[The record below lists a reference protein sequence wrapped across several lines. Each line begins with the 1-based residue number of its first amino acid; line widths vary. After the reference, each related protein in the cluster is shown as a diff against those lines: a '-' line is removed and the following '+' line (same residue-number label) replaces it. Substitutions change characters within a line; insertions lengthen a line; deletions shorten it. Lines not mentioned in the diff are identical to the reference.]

1 MKKICLKQ
9 LFTITL
15 ATLLMIGCTNSPKQT
30 KETKS
35 AEKNGSIAATDT
47 ANLKGKILAIVKDSP
62 KGYELID
69 MLKNSGASYMIDLT
83 LPVENA
89 EKMISKNS
97 KSLGI
102 GFYAV
107 DTKYAAVYNRGDIEL
122 KINKVLRGFVID
134 LGIGGEFEG
143 IQKLNVR
150 IANNQSNKDSV
161 KILTNLM
168 FNEVHRQMSVG
179 THSKIYGLSIM
190 GANVE
195 ALYILTQ
202 ICLFAHDNYEFLELV
217 RNQKERVATVF
228 KLLEVMSV
236 DETIKPYFESM
247 KPIMKFFEETKVI
260 GDPEIKIIAPQIQKL
275 RNSMI

>member
-1 MKKICLKQ
+1 MKKICLKP
-9 LFTITL
+9 LFTITI
-15 ATLLMIGCTNSPKQT
+15 ATILMAGCTNAPKQA

-35 AEKNGSIAATDT
+35 IGINGSIEATET
-47 ANLKGKILAIVKDSP
+47 ANLKGKILEIVKDAP
-62 KGYELID
+62 KGVELIE
-69 MLKNSGASYMIDLT
+69 MLNNAGASYMIDLT

-107 DTKYAAVYNRGDIEL
+107 DTKYASVYNRGDMEL
-122 KINKVLRGFVID
+122 KINKVIRGLVLD

-143 IQKLNVR
+143 IKKLNAR
-150 IANNQSNKDSV
+150 ITNNQSNKDSV
-161 KILTNLM
+161 KILTSLI
-168 FNEVHRQMSVG
+168 FSEVHKQMSVG
-179 THSKIYGLSIM
+179 IHSKIYGLSIM

>member
-202 ICLFAHDNYEFLELV
+202 ICLYAHDNYEFLELMS
-217 RNQKERVATVF
+217 NQKERVSTVY
-228 KLLEVMSV
+228 KLLEVLSI
-236 DETIKPYFESM
+236 DETIKPYFENM
-247 KPIMKFFEETKVI
+247 KPIMQFFEENKVI
-260 GDPEIKIIAPQIQKL
+260 GDTQLKVIAPQIAKL

>member
-15 ATLLMIGCTNSPKQT
+15 ATLLMIGCANSPKQT

-35 AEKNGSIAATDT
+35 AEKNVSIAATDT
-47 ANLKGKILAIVKDSP
+47 ANLKGKILEIVTNTP

-69 MLKNSGASYMIDLT
+69 MLKNSGASYIIDLT
-83 LPVENA
+83 LPIENS

-202 ICLFAHDNYEFLELV
+202 ICLYAHDNYEFLELMS
-217 RNQKERVATVF
+217 NQKERVSTVY
-228 KLLEVMSV
+228 KLLEVLSI
-236 DETIKPYFESM
+236 DETIKPYFENM
-247 KPIMKFFEETKVI
+247 KPIMQFFEENKVI
-260 GDPEIKIIAPQIQKL
+260 GDTQLKVIAPQIAKL

>member
-260 GDPEIKIIAPQIQKL
+260 GDPEIKIIAPQIQNV
-275 RNSMI
+275 RNNMI